1 MTARGRAIVPARVPF
16 FMAARA
22 AARRRARTVR
32 QAARNRLDYEP
43 PLVM

>member
-16 FMAARA
+16 FMVARA
-22 AARRRARTVR
+22 EARRRARPTR
-32 QAARNRLDYEP
+32 QAARNRLDCEP